1 MFRDTLCFM
10 RAILIIAYKRANALS
25 QILESCR
32 KSGIKNIFIHID
44 GPKDSSSKSDVEKVR
59 LVAENFSKLIG
70 LNIQLCIQREN
81 LGCAVSL
88 VTAMDTVLG
97 FSDEVIVLE
106 DDCIPGADFW
116 KFADQS
122 FDIMKTD
129 PSIGLFCG
137 PQFGP
142 KNILSSEWFLSS
154 YPFHWG
160 WGINSSRWFE
170 IRAELCSPVVPK
182 RTERDSISESRYWNA
197 GCQRALNGMT
207 DVWDTLFVRQMRRLG
222 LKALLPPEN
231 LIQNL
236 GNDRI
241 ALHTSENSVWTNK
254 KIGNY
259 PIQNY
264 MPKLNSGFEDWARSE
279 YFGISPRHL
288 LSTRMTSVLDRFKR
302 KKYQNSLEDR
312 LNNASAI
319 FLL

>member
-1 MFRDTLCFM
+1 M
-10 RAILIIAYKRANALS
+10 RAILIVAYRRADALS

-32 KSGIKNIFIHID
+32 ISGIKDIFIHID
-44 GPKDSSSKSDVEKVR
+44 GPKDSSAGPDVENVR
-59 LVAENFSKLIG
+59 VASQNFAKSTS
-70 LNIQLCIQREN
+70 LNIQLCVQGEN

-88 VTAMDTVLG
+88 VTALDTVFG
-97 FSDEVIVLE
+97 SADELIVLE

-122 FDIMKTD
+122 FEIMKTD
-129 PSIGLFCG
+129 PSVGLFCG

-142 KNILSSEWFLSS
+142 RNILSSEWFLSN

-160 WGINSSRWFE
+160 WGINSRRWFE
-170 IRAELCSPVVPK
+170 IRAELCSPTVLK
-182 RTERDSISESRYWNA
+182 STEQESISESRYWNA

-231 LIQNL
+231 LIRNL

-241 ALHTSENSVWTNK
+241 ALHTSENSIWTNY

-259 PIQNY
+259 QIQNIK
-264 MPKLNSGFEDWARSE
+264 PKLNSSFEDWARSE

-288 LSTRMTSVLDRFKR
+288 LTTRITSVLDRVKR
-302 KKYQNSLEDR
+302 KKYQNSLEER

-319 FLL
+319 FL